1 MSATTTN
8 PAAANAPSADDQV
21 ARIFAW
27 RRGFNTIFLIDVGV
41 KLGLFKA
48 IAAKPDRTAAELA
61 GELGLHVPYVSTW
74 CRTCYGMEIL
84 EVVDADVTSGA
95 RFRLAP
101 HMDTILASPGHPR
114 YLGGFIDLATGTAV
128 DDFRQNVRAFRS
140 GWVKPFQGRGA
151 AFARTV
157 GDATF
162 GLQVLS
168 ARKLLGELD
177 GVAARLEAGG
187 TVLDVG
193 CGTGN
198 LLVQIGK
205 AYAKARCIGVDI
217 DGDSLAVARDRIAA
231 AKMADRTELRHGTI
245 AATIEPASIDVV
257 TMVEVLHEIGPGIR
271 AGVVAECA
279 AALKPGGWMLI
290 VDETYPSKPAQARE
304 RDFLFPLHTGFE
316 ELLWGNVLPTRE
328 EQETMLRG
336 AGFSGEIRRS
346 IVGEGFTVLAT
357 CKA

>member
-1 MSATTTN
+1 MSSTASDVGRT
-8 PAAANAPSADDQV
+8 NAPSPDDQV

-48 IAAKPDRTAAELA
+48 LAAKPERTAAELA
-61 GELGLHVPYVSTW
+61 LELGLHAPYVATW

-84 EVVDADVTSGA
+84 EVVDDGVTGGA

-128 DDFRQNVRAFRS
+128 DDFRQNARAFRS

-151 AFARTV
+151 SFASTV

-162 GLQVLS
+162 GLQVLT

-177 GVAARLEAGG
+177 GLAPRLEAGG
-187 TVLDVG
+187 TVLEVG

-198 LLVQIGK
+198 LLVQVAK
-205 AYAKARCIGVDI
+205 AYRQARCVGVDI
-217 DGDSLAVARDRIAA
+217 DSDSLEVARERIAA
-231 AKMADRTELRHGTI
+231 AKVGGRVELRHGSVS
-245 AATIEPASIDVV
+245 ATVEPASIDVV
-257 TMVEVLHEIGPGIR
+257 TMVEVLHEIAPGIR

-290 VDETYPSKPAQARE
+290 VDETYPSTPRE
-304 RDFLFPLHTGFE
+304 SRQRDFLFPLHTGFE
-316 ELLWGNVLPTRE
+316 ELLWGNVLPTRA
-328 EQETMLRG
+328 EQESMLRA
-336 AGFSGEIRRS
+336 AGFTGEIRRS

-357 CKA
+357 RKG